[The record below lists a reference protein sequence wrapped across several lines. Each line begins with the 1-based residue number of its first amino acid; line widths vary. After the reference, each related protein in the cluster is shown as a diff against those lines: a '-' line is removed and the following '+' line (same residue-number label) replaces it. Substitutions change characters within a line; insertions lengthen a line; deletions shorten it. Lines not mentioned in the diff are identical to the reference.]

1 MKFEKGH
8 TKKGGRAKGV
18 GNKTTGRAKELLL
31 MAIDEQSDKF
41 NLVMNNLAE
50 EEPKEWAKIM
60 VNLFK
65 YVAPEKIDLTT
76 NDKQLNMPV
85 MGWVDG
91 SKANR

>member
-1 MKFEKGH
+1 MFKVGQS
-8 TKKGGRAKGV
+8 KKGGRTKGV

-65 YVAPEKIDLTT
+65 YVAPEKIDLTSG
-76 NDKQLNMPV
+76 DKELSVPV
-85 MGWVDG
+85 VKWA
-91 SKANR
+91 K

>member
-1 MKFEKGH
+1 MADKQ
-8 TKKGGRAKGV
+8 
-18 GNKTTGRAKELLL
+18 GNKTGGRTKGTSNKVTGRAKELLL

-65 YVAPEKIDLTT
+65 YVAPEKIDLTSG
-76 NDKQLNMPV
+76 DKELTMPV
-85 MGWVDG
+85 IGWANG
-91 SKANR
+91 SKSNT